1 VTTVDK
7 LLYTVA
13 EVMSMTGL
21 GKWKVYDLIRDGTLR
36 SVKIGA
42 CRRVPA
48 DALREFIAALP
59 PEVAA

>member
-1 VTTVDK
+1 VDK

-13 EVMSMTGL
+13 EVQALTGL
-21 GKWKVYDLIRDGTLR
+21 GKWKLYDLIRDGSLH

-42 CRRVPA
+42 CRRIPA
-48 DALREFIAALP
+48 ESLREFIASLP

>member
-1 VTTVDK
+1 VDK

-13 EVMSMTGL
+13 EVQELTGL
-21 GKWKVYDLIRDGTLR
+21 GRWKLYDLIRDGSLC

-42 CRRVPA
+42 CRRIPA
-48 DALREFIAALP
+48 DALRDFIASLP